1 MDRSLMRKANLA
13 ATSFAALFVLS
24 LSTVLPAQARTPAAQ
39 TLPIISLDT
48 PLARDAE
55 TFEMDKTLDAAC
67 RKTGQD
73 KSVCLCITH
82 IMKYELTLSEYRA
95 ATRLYDDGGERGRL
109 RDTLKAE
116 GFVARDIVIA
126 EQMAGSLAE
135 DADFTQRCIRAKS
148 YYKTNGR

>member
-1 MDRSLMRKANLA
+1 MDISLMRKANLA

-82 IMKYELTLSEYRA
+82 IMKYELTLSEYR
-95 ATRLYDDGGERGRL
+95 LQRGSMM
-109 RDTLKAE
+109 TGAK
-116 GFVARDIVIA
+116 
-126 EQMAGSLAE
+126 E
-135 DADFTQRCIRAKS
+135 DVYAIR
-148 YYKTNGR
+148 